1 MSDQKSHITASELDH
16 ILEQVQKKR
25 ADAPAAA
32 RPAQSSDADLDAIL
46 SELGVGTGK
55 KRAPVEP
62 ILLPVPEFAHEKNDP
77 LPEIPQPA
85 PEKAP
90 EPAAE
95 PEPEPAPVEDEVP
108 TVELPDIK
116 AYSEAEAQK
125 QAEERARIMEEARR
139 EAENTLHSAAGEAVL
154 SAAREAVLRRSS
166 QPAQEQE
173 QAAPVTGNNLFGEVD
188 DRFRDFFA
196 TAVIDDPTL
205 GESGRRKKEKSGFWA
220 KLFAKKE
227 EEEFEDEFAQGE
239 AGEYYEAALEEGY
252 TGEFDAIRPEQ
263 CIPGAP
269 VPGRADAPEQ
279 GAPGANGRTFG
290 STLDLDVPQVNP
302 QDTPAPMSASFLAR
316 AIARADTFDL
326 GAARKRRDTRAM
338 DIDIPL
344 DGDGTGEYEPL
355 RRKNSG
361 ALAPEEEI
369 GEYNRLSD
377 APAVAQE
384 LASMRQTRLARTVLT
399 GVLTLFLLY
408 LGLSART
415 GWLPPIGVLDP
426 HTAPLTY
433 LVTNFVLLAVAAFS
447 SITTLGAGLRGLA
460 LQPTSDSFT
469 ALAVVGAALQ
479 NAALLFDAKNFDPEA
494 VTLFAPVAAL
504 LLCGNA
510 LGKWLQIRAVC
521 ANFAL
526 ASSGEEHAAA
536 FLLEKEQL
544 AKRLCDG
551 LGEPEPRL
559 LLNRPTA
566 LVKGFLRQSFSPRA
580 ADAMVQKLCWGL
592 GGAALVCAVVAGVK
606 GGGVISAL
614 SGLAAALSLSAPLAA
629 TLVYA
634 LPTSLM
640 QQATSRCG
648 AVVPG
653 PSAVETLGSANTVL
667 LSARELFPAGS
678 VRLHGIKTFEK
689 ERIDIA
695 ILYAASLLS
704 PSCETL
710 RGVFMGMLDNNEK
723 LLAGVENA

>member
-1 MSDQKSHITASELDH
+1 MKKADGWSMGQE
-16 ILEQVQKKR
+16 EQKKKALEEKLRRR
-25 ADAPAAA
+25 AYTAAFEAAQQRKEKPWQSWDEAFSERLAKQPFITEEERKPFAPSGAGAQNAFYTGEKQPWPGLGEAWPGQARRAERTPWAA
-32 RPAQSSDADLDAIL
+32 
-46 SELGVGTGK
+46 
-55 KRAPVEP
+55 
-62 ILLPVPEFAHEKNDP
+62 
-77 LPEIPQPA
+77 LPENPP
-85 PEKAP
+85 
-90 EPAAE
+90 
-95 PEPEPAPVEDEVP
+95 
-108 TVELPDIK
+108 
-116 AYSEAEAQK
+116 SG
-125 QAEERARIMEEARR
+125 
-139 EAENTLHSAAGEAVL
+139 AGTMLLAGQ
-154 SAAREAVLRRSS
+154 RRSM
-166 QPAQEQE
+166 A
-173 QAAPVTGNNLFGEVD
+173 QAAPGGE
-188 DRFRDFFA
+188 
-196 TAVIDDPTL
+196 PP
-205 GESGRRKKEKSGFWA
+205 
-220 KLFAKKE
+220 
-227 EEEFEDEFAQGE
+227 
-239 AGEYYEAALEEGY
+239 AG
-252 TGEFDAIRPEQ
+252 
-263 CIPGAP
+263 
-269 VPGRADAPEQ
+269 PEQ

-640 QQATSRCG
+640 QWKHWGAPTRC
-648 AVVPG
+648 
-653 PSAVETLGSANTVL
+653 
-667 LSARELFPAGS
+667 
-678 VRLHGIKTFEK
+678 
-689 ERIDIA
+689 
-695 ILYAASLLS
+695 
-704 PSCETL
+704 C
-710 RGVFMGMLDNNEK
+710 
-723 LLAGVENA
+723 